1 MAAGARDL
9 FAWVLKWWN
18 AVTVPPAIVAKRFTL
33 HGTDNTNFE
42 VIGTENRNRVLVGT
56 DNTNLSV
63 EGDP

>member
-33 HGTDNTNFE
+33 VGTNNTKFE
-42 VIGTENRNRVLVGT
+42 IVGT
-56 DNTNLSV
+56 DNRNLTLKGTDNMNLELV
-63 EGDP
+63 GDP